1 MHVQFRSR
9 IDSRKLSPSLIGS
22 FLTEQTFL
30 KQMSIFFRNSN
41 LCWKCRDQKKKIS
54 DNLVHNILEL
64 YNVLRQTRLTT
75 SKTKRVSSIANLVHV
90 LHHELPNE
98 LRLRILGNQEI
109 LEKSQI
115 WVET

>member
-1 MHVQFRSR
+1 MHVQFRSK

-30 KQMSIFFRNSN
+30 KQMSFFSEIPIFPESVEI
-41 LCWKCRDQKKKIS
+41 KKKIS

-75 SKTKRVSSIANLVHV
+75 SKTKRDI
-90 LHHELPNE
+90 
-98 LRLRILGNQEI
+98 
-109 LEKSQI
+109 
-115 WVET
+115 